1 MKHISIIL
9 LQVIQAI
16 ISFAL
21 PAAAVIGGYM
31 IIAAFY
37 LNAIEPGANIA
48 FWLTAA
54 KFVFVSPIYA
64 YKLYRLSKTGK
75 WGEKGSTFLVPLKL
89 DVTYWGGCYLIFT
102 IIFWIV

>member
-48 FWLTAA
+48 FWLTAQNL
-54 KFVFVSPIYA
+54 F
-64 YKLYRLSKTGK
+64 LSVLFMRTNFI
-75 WGEKGSTFLVPLKL
+75 GSLKL
-89 DVTYWGGCYLIFT
+89 GNGERKVALFSSL
-102 IIFWIV
+102 